1 MLDRLLIALII
12 CVCGVVGWMVFNRIS
27 LWRVGAKSAT
37 DPLLETLQPRTP
49 VIVYFTTPFCAPCKT
64 LQKPALD
71 ELKGELH
78 ESIQIVQIDAT
89 EQPDIA
95 DRWTRSWWI
104 RSTHGRPVLVSPSA
118 HNNDLAAIHR
128 ALASTTEVSICRS
141 GIDQYFLSKRSISF
155 LATTVYPFRR

>member
-95 DRWTRSWWI
+95 DRWGVFSAPT
-104 RSTHGRPVLVSPSA
+104 TFVL
-118 HNNDLAAIHR
+118 
-128 ALASTTEVSICRS
+128 
-141 GIDQYFLSKRSISF
+141 DQNRVLRHVNRGV
-155 LATTVYPFRR
+155 AT